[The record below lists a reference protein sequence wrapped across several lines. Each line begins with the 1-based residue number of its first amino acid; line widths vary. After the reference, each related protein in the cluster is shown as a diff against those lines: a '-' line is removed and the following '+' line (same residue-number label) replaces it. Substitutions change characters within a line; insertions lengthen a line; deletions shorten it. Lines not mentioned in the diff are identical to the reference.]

1 MDIRPLH
8 PTSAFV
14 LFCAAAFALPAI
26 AQNPASLYPPPHTF
40 QTCGADSRAPL
51 VPPSIAPLTEGPQLT
66 IEFRDADTKQMV
78 AARVG
83 VFSAPQSPVSPQDPG
98 EHLFQSVY
106 GWTHF
111 YSAAPT
117 TLTVVEGDVTVKAG
131 RGFEYMPVETTLT
144 VTGDTTVVIELERF
158 IDMNALGWY
167 SGDTHVHISHPPV
180 VYAVQPSQ
188 VITVMDAEGL
198 NFVNS
203 MEEAPYFTGT
213 LDPASTPEHLLYFS
227 KEERNAHFGHLSLVG
242 LKEWI
247 PDQTCYLLDHVCA
260 RTLDAAIASMVHAQ
274 DPRVTVVATHPLPT
288 WDMQNI
294 LPWPGGGVW
303 RGMPIDLLDGC
314 IDAVDVMCYTHQLP
328 PGGVLDYFHALTL
341 GFRVPPSAG
350 TDALIGS
357 ATSLPAGGYRAYVR
371 LDDGEPLSFEGWI
384 DAFRR
389 GRSFVTN
396 YPLFTEFE
404 VGGAEPGDSL
414 EHDGGP
420 LSGFVSARCIVP
432 VEKVE
437 IVGDGHVLTTVTP
450 EPGSDGRELTSTFEV
465 DASGIRWIV
474 ARATGTAV
482 GWHPVD
488 ANGLFAMT
496 APVYLA
502 PSPSD
507 PTPPG
512 LDPLQVA
519 AARFRQISQDIEEF
533 FEYAEFTPESRAAFD
548 SAAAYAVDY
557 YEGAWPDPP
566 GPFALRLPPDK
577 LPNGM
582 PMVRTVTPT
591 FKWKRSFDP
600 DPGDVVTYALLID
613 TSSDLA
619 APPVVSGILDTSYT
633 LPPEDALVDGATYY
647 FGVRAVDETNL
658 TAKSTPASYP
668 FVVSATPTGV
678 ESPPPDAWALRTA
691 YPNPFN
697 PSVHLVCAIP
707 PGAGSYELAVYDVG
721 GRRVRTIY
729 SGSREPGVYE
739 EHWDGR
745 AEDGAAAASGVYFVR
760 LRPHGEAP
768 VVRKIVLLK

>member
-1 MDIRPLH
+1 M
-8 PTSAFV
+8 
-14 LFCAAAFALPAI
+14 
-26 AQNPASLYPPPHTF
+26 
-40 QTCGADSRAPL
+40 
-51 VPPSIAPLTEGPQLT
+51 PLTEGPQLT
-66 IEFRDADTKQMV
+66 IEFRDADTQQEV

-83 VFSAPQSPVSPQDPG
+83 VFSGPQSPLSPQDPG
-98 EHLFQSVY
+98 EHLFQSIY

-117 TLTVVEGDVTVKAG
+117 TLTVVEGNVTVKAG
-131 RGFEYMPVETTLT
+131 RGFEYMPVETTFA

-158 IDMNALGWY
+158 VDMNALGWY
-167 SGDTHVHISHPPV
+167 AGDTHVHISHPPV

-227 KEERNAHFGHLSLVG
+227 KEERNAHFGHLTLMG
-242 LKEWI
+242 LKQWI
-247 PDQTCYLLDHVCA
+247 PDQTCYLLDHVCGRA
-260 RTLDAAIASMVHAQ
+260 LDATIASMVRAQ
-274 DPRVTVVATHPLPT
+274 DPWATVVATHPYPT
-288 WDMQNI
+288 WDMDNV
-294 LPWPGGGVW
+294 LPWPGGGIW
-303 RGMPIDLLDGC
+303 RGMPIDLLAGC
-314 IDAVDVMCYTHQLP
+314 IDAVDVMCYTHQPP

-357 ATSLPAGGYRAYVR
+357 ATSLPAGGYRVYVR

-389 GRSFVTN
+389 GRSFVSN
-396 YPLFTEFE
+396 YPLFTEFQI
-404 VGGAEPGDSL
+404 GGAEPGDSL
-414 EHDGGP
+414 EHDGDP
-420 LSGFVSARCIVP
+420 LEGHVSVQCILP
-432 VEKVE
+432 IESVE
-437 IVGDGHVLTTVTP
+437 IVGDGRVLATLTP
-450 EPGSDGRELTSTFEV
+450 ESGSDGRELTSTFQV
-465 DASGIRWIV
+465 DASGLRWIV

-502 PSPSD
+502 PSPPE
-507 PTPPG
+507 PTPPPG
-512 LDPLQVA
+512 FDPLQVA
-519 AARFRQISQDIEEF
+519 ALRFAQLSEGIDEF
-533 FEYAEFTPESRAAFD
+533 FEYAESTPASRAAFD
-548 SAAAYAVDY
+548 SSVAYAVDY
-557 YEGAWPDPP
+557 YERVWPDPP

-582 PMVRTVTPT
+582 PMVRTTTPT
-591 FKWKRSFDP
+591 FKWRKSFDP

-613 TSSDLA
+613 TSWELA
-619 APPVVSGILDTSYT
+619 APPVASGITDTIYT

-668 FVVSATPTGV
+668 FVVSATPTRV
-678 ESPPPDAWALRTA
+678 ESALPDAWALRAA

-697 PSVHLVCAIP
+697 PSVHLVCAVP
-707 PGAGSYELAVYDVG
+707 AGAGWYELAVYDAR

-729 SGSREPGVYE
+729 AGVRAPGVYE
-739 EHWDGR
+739 ERWDGR
-745 AEDGAAAASGVYFVR
+745 SEDGAAVASGVYFVR
-760 LRPHGEAP
+760 LRPDGEAP
-768 VVRKIVLLK
+768 MVQKVVLLK